1 MAHPCR
7 HCFSVI
13 SHRTVRFHG
22 ARRGGKGKSIARKGA
37 GQSAAQTEVTWKRF
51 PLAWK
56 PKTPQETRL
65 FWIFA
70 VFDMNEMKS
79 RMWSMY
85 LWLYLYIYTCI
96 FRCFT
101 SRHEVSWL
109 CCTFLYAHSAKAQI
123 CHIISLAWDEGLG
136 HTFQICFHKIWIE
149 DIDPDRCQKVKKK
162 RRTSRRLMP
171 SMLLLCVVPRDL
183 KL

>member
-1 MAHPCR
+1 MALA
-7 HCFSVI
+7 V
-13 SHRTVRFHG
+13 V
-22 ARRGGKGKSIARKGA
+22 ARASPLHGKGPAKVLHRLRWLEKDFPWPGNPKPLKKLDYFEYLLFLIWMRWSPECDLCIYDISI
-37 GQSAAQTEVTWKRF
+37 
-51 PLAWK
+51 
-56 PKTPQETRL
+56 
-65 FWIFA
+65 
-70 VFDMNEMKS
+70 
-79 RMWSMY
+79 
-85 LWLYLYIYTCI
+85 YIYTCI

-183 KL
+183 KH